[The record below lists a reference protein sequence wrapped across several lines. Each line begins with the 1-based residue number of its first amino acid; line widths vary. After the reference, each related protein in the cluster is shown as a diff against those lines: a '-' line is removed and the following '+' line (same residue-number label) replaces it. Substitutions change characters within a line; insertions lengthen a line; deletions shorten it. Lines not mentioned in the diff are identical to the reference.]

1 MINTLFL
8 QSEVADPY
16 ALYAEMRKNAPV
28 CHDRENGIWAVYTHA
43 ACRQILESD
52 MARIPPQNPASLPLM
67 NASSTTLTDGFAR
80 LANPPRHAAR
90 RDAVMRLFASM
101 RPVDGGRLLAELIPA
116 SGECDWVGAVARK
129 LPALAVLR
137 AFDFSDSDAA
147 TVLDNIERLTKIM
160 LPNKTAQQMEGINAA
175 AECILA
181 SCERQLA
188 RVGLAGDAQERS
200 LLAANLVGLL
210 VQSVDAGRGLLCNAL
225 LQALRL
231 PVLPQGEGWQRM
243 VVETMRYDPPIQN
256 TRRVLAGT
264 VEAGGIMLPEG
275 AAVLLVLA
283 SANRDEAVFA
293 DAGSFSLQR
302 GNNADQLGF
311 GAGAHVCPA
320 HRFTAELAAGAL
332 AAFFGEGRCAELL
345 QPDIA
350 YEPMVNAR
358 LPREI
363 LLRYSS

>member
-16 ALYAEMRKNAPV
+16 ALYAEMRKHAPV
-28 CHDRENGIWAVYTHA
+28 CHDRENGIWAVYAHA
-43 ACRQILESD
+43 ACRQILESG
-52 MARIPPQNPASLPLM
+52 MAHIPQQNPASLPSM
-67 NASSTTLTDGFAR
+67 NASSSTLADGFAR

-101 RPVDGGRLLAELIPA
+101 RPVDAGRLLAELIPA
-116 SGECDWVGAVARK
+116 SGECDWVGMVARK

-137 AFDFSDSDAA
+137 AFGFSDSDTA

-160 LPNKTAQQMEGINAA
+160 LPNKTAQQMDGINAA
-175 AECILA
+175 AESILA
-181 SCERQLA
+181 LCERQP
-188 RVGLAGDAQERS
+188 GLAAAGQERG

-231 PVLPQGEGWQRM
+231 PVLPQGEGWQRL
-243 VVETMRYDPPIQN
+243 VIETMRYDPPIQN
-256 TRRVLAGT
+256 TRRVLAGA
-264 VEAGGIMLPEG
+264 VEAGGITLPAG
-275 AAVLLVLA
+275 AAVLVVLA
-283 SANRDEAVFA
+283 SANRDDAVFA
-293 DAGSFSLQR
+293 DAGSFHLQR
-302 GNNADQLGF
+302 GNNAAQLGF
-311 GAGAHVCPA
+311 GAGAHACPA
-320 HRFTAELAAGAL
+320 HRFAVELAAGAL
-332 AAFFGEGRCAELL
+332 AAFFSEGRCVELL